1 MSKLKMMDIPFR
13 EDETDMLEMQDFMNE
28 IGQEAL
34 YMNHYELSARTEIS
48 PIAWKKFLMDVRV
61 CAFINEELD
70 MLKKS
75 KVALMLKDVESNKNT
90 GQAQLLNT
98 LLNQTKNEQ
107 KKEGPVFIYTQIPL
121 NDAERNAENVV
132 IVDGIDPFANYK

>member
-13 EDETDMLEMQDFMNE
+13 EDETDMLEMQDFINE